1 MQTAANPTTACLRW
15 VGKWVA
21 NCERIGS
28 LTMRAIWT
36 CSLILAVPVV
46 LRAADPPA
54 EPLIPEGPTIHL
66 ILLRQK
72 SVQEDLKLSPDVV
85 KKIMEFTK
93 KEHEAF
99 RNALTL
105 GEKDREAKIE
115 ELDKANQK
123 FLEDNLSAAQRK
135 RLDQIHMHVLGLRQL
150 MRPEIA
156 KVLELTPEQQ
166 DKVKA
171 MQKDAAKEF
180 EGVLEIKNRE
190 ARHEKL
196 AKLRAD
202 IDKKVEA
209 LLTDKQIEKA
219 KVLLGEPF
227 KGAIVIEDPETE
239 PKDKE

>member
-1 MQTAANPTTACLRW
+1 M
-15 VGKWVA
+15 
-21 NCERIGS
+21 
-28 LTMRAIWT
+28 
-36 CSLILAVPVV
+36 LALPVLV
-46 LRAADPPA
+46 RAADPPT
-54 EPLIPEGPTIHL
+54 EPLVPEGATIHL

-72 SVQEDLKLSPDVV
+72 SVQEELKLSPDLV

-99 RNALTL
+99 KNALAQ
-105 GEKDREAKIE
+105 GEKEREQKLE

-123 FLEDNLSAAQRK
+123 FLDDNLTAAQRK
-135 RLDQIHMHVLGLRQL
+135 RLEQIHLHVTGLRQM
-150 MRPEIA
+150 MRPEII
-156 KVLELTPEQQ
+156 KTLELTADQQ
-166 DKVKA
+166 EKVKA
-171 MQKDAAKEF
+171 MQKEAAKEF

-209 LLTDKQIEKA
+209 LLTDKQKEKA
-219 KVLLGEPF
+219 RELIGEPF
-227 KGAIVIEDPETE
+227 KGEIVIEEPETA